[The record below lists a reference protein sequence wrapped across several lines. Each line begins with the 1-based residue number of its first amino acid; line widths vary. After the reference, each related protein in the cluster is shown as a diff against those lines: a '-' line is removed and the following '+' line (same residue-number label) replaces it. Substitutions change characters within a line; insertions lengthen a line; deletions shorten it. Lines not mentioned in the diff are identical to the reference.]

1 MHKIFRGTCYYFE
14 TGEINAVC
22 CCLFQIGETLP
33 NSLLSLFAVQ
43 EIINPIPFNLSLY
56 KLGNMMW
63 WSRFVKWAQS
73 SKKSIPQKSEKP
85 LTNCFQNL
93 RALSPPKACYLHCT
107 ESPPNK
113 HELQKPLLNSR
124 PGRCQV
130 YIQRID
136 WCRCTAEQWFVE
148 FILSKK
154 MDRIWRLSLKNTHNK
169 A

>member
-1 MHKIFRGTCYYFE
+1 MQKIFQGTCYYFE

-130 YIQRID
+130 YIRRTD

-148 FILSKK
+148 FILSKNGPNLEFEPEK
-154 MDRIWRLSLKNTHNK
+154 YRQ
-169 A
+169 